1 MNDTHDDEDISAIP
15 AAIAEPKKRHSVQ
28 LVWLIPLIAAL
39 VGGILAVKTY
49 LQKGPTITIT
59 FKTGEGLEAGKTK
72 IKFRDVEVGVVKD
85 ISIAKELNHVI
96 ATAELIKGVTP
107 YLVDDTR
114 FWVVRPQIAGGNVTG
129 LGTLMSG
136 AYINFDIGKSKLPQ
150 RAYKGLD
157 SQPAITMDV
166 PGTRFIL
173 HAADLGSLDIG
184 SPLYFRRIQV
194 GQVISY
200 DLDKGGT
207 GVTFTVFVNA
217 PYDAF
222 VKTNTRFWNAS
233 GIDLAMDAGGMKLQT
248 QSLVSILVGGI
259 AFQTLDQEGDAPPTG
274 PNSAFTLFTTRDEAM
289 KNRDT
294 ITQSYVLVFKES
306 VRGLMA
312 GAAVDF
318 RGLTIG
324 EVADIR
330 VEYDDQ
336 SRQINMLVDVRL
348 FPERLRSR
356 SVGKKPRVNDSHA
369 ILDAM
374 VASGMRAQ
382 LKSGSLLT
390 GQLFVGLDY
399 FPNAPKAKMVWNT
412 NPPQFPTTPGSMMEL
427 EAALEK
433 LFKKIDQLPLKEVV
447 GEVRQAVQDLDV
459 TLKSTDTLIRK
470 VNVEIVP
477 EAKGALEDARTT
489 LGAARQ
495 TLSADA
501 PLQSELR
508 EALRE
513 LAKAAQSMRILTD
526 YLERHPET
534 LIRGKQEEKP

>member
-1 MNDTHDDEDISAIP
+1 
-15 AAIAEPKKRHSVQ
+15 
-28 LVWLIPLIAAL
+28 
-39 VGGILAVKTY
+39 
-49 LQKGPTITIT
+49 
-59 FKTGEGLEAGKTK
+59 
-72 IKFRDVEVGVVKD
+72 
-85 ISIAKELNHVI
+85 
-96 ATAELIKGVTP
+96 
-107 YLVDDTR
+107 
-114 FWVVRPQIAGGNVTG
+114 
-129 LGTLMSG
+129 
-136 AYINFDIGKSKLPQ
+136 
-150 RAYKGLD
+150 
-157 SQPAITMDV
+157 
-166 PGTRFIL
+166 
-173 HAADLGSLDIG
+173 
-184 SPLYFRRIQV
+184 
-194 GQVISY
+194 
-200 DLDKGGT
+200 
-207 GVTFTVFVNA
+207 
-217 PYDAF
+217 
-222 VKTNTRFWNAS
+222 
-233 GIDLAMDAGGMKLQT
+233 
-248 QSLVSILVGGI
+248 
-259 AFQTLDQEGDAPPTG
+259 
-274 PNSAFTLFTTRDEAM
+274 
-289 KNRDT
+289 
-294 ITQSYVLVFKES
+294 
-306 VRGLMA
+306 MA